1 MPKRIHQRVD
11 STAPGAAESA
21 TIQDGYAGLLRSA
34 RQPAIPA
41 GAAPAKAHASAVA
54 PATAASDHRLP
65 GDAPA
70 PFVMGVLADLS
81 GQPADPLPPVAD
93 RPFLSI
99 GLDNFDERLQQV
111 RPRVAISVPN
121 ALTGHGRL
129 AVDLTFQC
137 LDDFGPAAIARNVP
151 PLARLLHARQAL
163 RAATPPTSSPVD
175 NRVAARTR
183 DVVVQ
188 ALDTLSAH
196 ALGPIA
202 GVSED
207 MRTTAQALIARIDSL
222 LNRQVNAILH
232 APAFQRLEGSWRGL
246 HWLVTHTAD
255 DRGLALRVMDLSKL
269 EFHRSLYRH
278 GGTSWAGSPVFGK
291 LALGQG
297 PALGR
302 PFGALVADYYFD
314 HSGPDVELLTQIAR
328 MSAASHAPFITG
340 VDPAVMSMGS
350 WRELHGRRDL
360 SKSLESG
367 QHAAW
372 QALRNLDASRYIG
385 LAMPRFAARPPYG
398 AQGVQVEAFP
408 FEEELGTPDLGHY
421 TWANAAYAMAATMN
435 RAFHYYDWCLRARD
449 AELGVAAAPKAATA
463 IDDTGSGQA
472 TAYPT
477 EAIIGD
483 RQEAELARGGLMPL
497 VGHARHNVAGIIAA
511 PSLNRPAVR
520 ASGDAAAQAHLAA
533 RLPYLYA
540 CCRIAF
546 QRKRD
551 AAWHTLTASGSLP
564 SVSPAT
570 RPAAAIPAASANAA
584 ISGQRA
590 DDTTPLLLQAM
601 RHGAIAWP

>member
-1 MPKRIHQRVD
+1 MAKRIHQRVD
-11 STAPGAAESA
+11 STVPGAAGSR

-34 RQPAIPA
+34 ALPAAAGPA
-41 GAAPAKAHASAVA
+41 TAHASAIEHA
-54 PATAASDHRLP
+54 PAASTDRVP
-65 GDAPA
+65 GDASE

-93 RPFLSI
+93 RPFLPI
-99 GLDNFDERLQQV
+99 GIHDFDERLKQV
-111 RPRVAISVPN
+111 RPRIAISVAN

-129 AVDLTFQC
+129 SVDLTFQC

-163 RAATPPTSSPVD
+163 RAATPPVPGPVD
-175 NRVAARTR
+175 KGVAARTR

-196 ALGPIA
+196 ALGPLA

-207 MRTTAQALIARIDSL
+207 MRTTALALVARIDNL
-222 LNRQVNAILH
+222 LNRQLNAILH

-255 DRGLALRVMDLSKL
+255 DRGLALRVMNLSKA

-278 GGTSWAGSPVFGK
+278 AGTSWDRSPVFRK
-291 LALGQG
+291 LALDEG
-297 PALGR
+297 PTLGR

-314 HSGPDVELLTQIAR
+314 HSGPDVGLLTQIAR
-328 MSAASHAPFITG
+328 MSAESHAPFITG

-372 QALRNLDASRYIG
+372 QALRDLDASRYIG

-398 AQGVQVEAFP
+398 ARGLQVEAFP
-408 FEEELGTPDLGHY
+408 FEEELDAPDLSHY

-449 AELGVAAAPKAATA
+449 AELGVAAPPKAQGA
-463 IDDTGSGQA
+463 IGDTRSGQA
-472 TAYPT
+472 AAYPT

-483 RQEAELARGGLMPL
+483 HQEAELTRGGLMPL
-497 VGHARHNVAGIIAA
+497 MGHARHNVAGIIAS
-511 PSLNRPAVR
+511 PSFNRPPAR

-546 QRKRD
+546 QRKRG
-551 AAWHTLTASGSLP
+551 ATSHALPASGAIP
-564 SVSPAT
+564 SISPTT
-570 RPAAAIPAASANAA
+570 RPAPAVPAPSATASL
-584 ISGQRA
+584 SGQRA

-601 RHGAIAWP
+601 QHGAIAWP